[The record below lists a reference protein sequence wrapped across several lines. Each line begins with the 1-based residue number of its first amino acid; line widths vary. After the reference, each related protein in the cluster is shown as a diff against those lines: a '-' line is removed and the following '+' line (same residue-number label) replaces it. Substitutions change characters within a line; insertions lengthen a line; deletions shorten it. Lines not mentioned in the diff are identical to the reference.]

1 MSRKSSSSSSSS
13 RKSSPRAKRSSGGG
27 IIVGICIGIMLGA
40 ILAAGVAWMLSKD
53 KPFHEAKTAPSLPV
67 ASGQQPIALPGQ
79 PGAQPIEKQDFD
91 FYKILPNGDTSR
103 STASLDAGRNAQS
116 AAPLS
121 AERFYL
127 QVGSFEDP
135 SEADNMRAM
144 LALNGLE
151 AITQRA
157 QLPDGRVVNRVRLG
171 PFVRPEDMKQTQ
183 SRLAQAGFTANVVR

>member
-1 MSRKSSSSSSSS
+1 MSRKSSSSSSS
-13 RKSSPRAKRSSGGG
+13 RKSSPRAKRGSGGG

-40 ILAAGVAWMLSKD
+40 ILAAAVAWMLSKD
-53 KPFHEAKTAPSLPV
+53 KPFHEAKSAPSMPV
-67 ASGQQPIALPGQ
+67 ASGQQPLSLPGQ
-79 PGAQPIEKQDFD
+79 PGGQPIEKQDFD

-127 QVGSFEDP
+127 QVGAFEDP

-144 LALNGLE
+144 LALNGLD

-157 QLPDGRVVNRVRLG
+157 QLPDGRIVHRVRLG

>member
-1 MSRKSSSSSSSS
+1 MSRKKSSSSSSRS
-13 RKSSPRAKRSSGGG
+13 AKGKSGGG

-40 ILAAGVAWMLSKD
+40 VLAAAVAWMLSKD
-53 KPFHEAKTAPSLPV
+53 KPFHEPKTAPSMPV

-91 FYKILPNGDTSR
+91 FYKILPNGETPKSMASVDTQ
-103 STASLDAGRNAQS
+103 GS
-116 AAPLS
+116 APPS

-157 QLPDGRVVNRVRLG
+157 QLPDGRVVNRVRIG

>member
-1 MSRKSSSSSSSS
+1 MSRKSSSSSS

-40 ILAAGVAWMLSKD
+40 VLAAAVAWMLSKD
-53 KPFHEAKTAPSLPV
+53 KPFHEAKSAPPSLPV
-67 ASGQQPIALPGQ
+67 ASGQQPAALPGQ

-91 FYKILPNGDTSR
+91 FYKILPNGETPKSM
-103 STASLDAGRNAQS
+103 AALDAGRSGEA

>member
-1 MSRKSSSSSSSS
+1 MSRKKSSSSSSRS
-13 RKSSPRAKRSSGGG
+13 AKGKSGGG
-27 IIVGICIGIMLGA
+27 VIVGICIGIMLGA
-40 ILAAGVAWMLSKD
+40 VLAAALAWMLSKD
-53 KPFHEAKTAPSLPV
+53 KPFHEHKSAPSMPM

-91 FYKILPNGDTSR
+91 FYKILPNGDTPR
-103 STASLDAGRNAQS
+103 SMASLDASRSGEVG
-116 AAPLS
+116 APLS

-171 PFVRPEDMKQTQ
+171 PFVRPEDMKQAQ